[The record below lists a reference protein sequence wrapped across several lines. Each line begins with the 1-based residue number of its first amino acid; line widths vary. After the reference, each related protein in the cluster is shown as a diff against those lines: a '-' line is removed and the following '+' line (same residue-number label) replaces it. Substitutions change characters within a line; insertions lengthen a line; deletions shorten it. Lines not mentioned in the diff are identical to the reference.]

1 MKFEQLKANKIKVT
15 MNEQD
20 CLELGIS
27 FDKMAKNSPEAREI
41 FFKLLRR
48 AEKEIGFSCDNARLV
63 VEAAI
68 QAEKSEMTLFVTKVD
83 NEEEKALFDKLSKIN
98 LDLLKPRE
106 KTEENVPEEQKKNSA
121 GTMIELD
128 DFEDVIKM
136 CHVMRE
142 CFWGTLYSYKDK
154 YYMTMLP
161 SYIPKASEFGAVCPA
176 GYRSIVE
183 EHGTPVVKNSAFLF
197 IRNRF
202 SE

>member
-1 MKFEQLKANKIKVT
+1 MKFEMLKANKIKVT
-15 MNEQD
+15 MNAQD
-20 CLELGIS
+20 LSELGIS
-27 FDKMAKNSPEAREI
+27 FEAMSKNSPESREA

-48 AEKEIGFSCDNARLV
+48 AERETGFTCDNARLV

-83 NEEEKALFDKLSKIN
+83 NEEEKALFDKLSKLN
-98 LDLLKPRE
+98 LDLPKPDKKE
-106 KTEENVPEEQKKNSA
+106 KKKEEKPPVN
-121 GTMIELD
+121 TMIELA

-161 SYIPKASEFGAVCPA
+161 SYIPKASEFGAICPER
-176 GYRSIVE
+176 YRSIVE

-197 IRNRF
+197 IRNKF

>member
-1 MKFEQLKANKIKVT
+1 MKFEMLKSNKIKVT
-15 MNEQD
+15 MNAQD
-20 CLELGIS
+20 LCELGIT
-27 FDKMAKNSPEAREI
+27 FEAMAKNSPESREV
-41 FFKLLRR
+41 FFELLRR
-48 AEKEIGFSCDNARLV
+48 AEKETGFSYNNARLV

-83 NEEEKALFDKLSKIN
+83 NDEEKALFDKLSELN
-98 LDLLKPRE
+98 LELNKEDKKE
-106 KTEENVPEEQKKNSA
+106 KKKEEIPPP
-121 GTMIELD
+121 GTMIELL

-136 CHVMRE
+136 CHCMRE

-161 SYIPKASEFGAVCPA
+161 SYIPKASEFGAVCPER
-176 GYRSIVE
+176 YRSIVE

-197 IRNRF
+197 IRNKF

>member
-1 MKFEQLKANKIKVT
+1 MKFELLKSNKIKVT
-15 MNEQD
+15 MNAQD
-20 CLELGIS
+20 LRELGIS
-27 FDKMAKNSPEAREI
+27 FEAMAKNSPESRDV
-41 FFKLLRR
+41 FFELLRR
-48 AEKEIGFSCDNARLV
+48 AEKETGFSYDNARLV

-83 NEEEKALFDKLSKIN
+83 NAEEKALFDKLSKIN
-98 LDLLKPRE
+98 LELTRENKKEERKEETKPV
-106 KTEENVPEEQKKNSA
+106 N
-121 GTMIELD
+121 TMIELA

-136 CHVMRE
+136 CHCMRE

-161 SYIPKASEFGAVCPA
+161 IYIPKASEFGIVCPE

-197 IRNRF
+197 IRNKF
-202 SE
+202 EE

>member
-1 MKFEQLKANKIKVT
+1 MKFELLKSNKIKVT
-15 MNEQD
+15 MNAQD
-20 CLELGIS
+20 LSELGIS
-27 FDKMAKNSPEAREI
+27 FEAMAKNSPESRDV
-41 FFKLLRR
+41 FFELLRR
-48 AEKEIGFSCDNARLV
+48 AEKETGFSYDNARLV

-83 NEEEKALFDKLSKIN
+83 NAEEKALFDKLSKLN
-98 LDLLKPRE
+98 LELTKENKKEE
-106 KTEENVPEEQKKNSA
+106 KKEEKQPVN
-121 GTMIELD
+121 TMIELA

-136 CHVMRE
+136 CHCMRE

-161 SYIPKASEFGAVCPA
+161 IYIPKASEFGIVCPE

-197 IRNRF
+197 IRNKF
-202 SE
+202 EE